1 MVFGGRDVSL
11 SAVSESRA
19 FSIQELSVHAAVHRL
34 HMPMQLRKTMASTN
48 AIESVFSIVEHVCHG
63 GDQQERWVG
72 SGLLAAEKQFQG
84 SQKKAS

>member
-1 MVFGGRDVSL
+1 
-11 SAVSESRA
+11 
-19 FSIQELSVHAAVHRL
+19 
-34 HMPMQLRKTMASTN
+34 MPMQLRKTMASTN